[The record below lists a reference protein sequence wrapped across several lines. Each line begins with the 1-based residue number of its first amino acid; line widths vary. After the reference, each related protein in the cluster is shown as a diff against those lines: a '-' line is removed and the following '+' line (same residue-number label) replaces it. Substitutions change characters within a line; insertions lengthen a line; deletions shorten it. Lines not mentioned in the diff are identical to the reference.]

1 MKLDFK
7 LQKTYGSM
15 RAARLKVGQQT
26 IATPALIV
34 SAPALTIHD
43 LAPIEAE
50 QSQVKGLSVD
60 ASIISQNPGTEIVQA
75 SGGLHRLMD
84 WDGLVIAQPGDFLHL
99 PRVKKNHLTKDGVR
113 FHDVKTGA
121 VRLMTPQSVIESQTK
136 MQPDIMLMLS
146 QTPPYYATHDYI
158 EKAVAI
164 NSAWAKAAKAALTP
178 DSPAVLG
185 VMQGAGFAQL
195 RAQSIA
201 SLLELGFDGYVI
213 GGISDIDDDD
223 EYDRIL
229 KASIDCL
236 PKNQL
241 RMVSDVQSPAQ
252 LISALQNGVD
262 LIETSLPTHWGH
274 YGKALSDQGLL
285 PIKKERF
292 AKDLQ
297 PLAKDCDCQVC
308 RHYSRAYLRHLLHMG
323 DPVGTRLISQ
333 HNLWYLQKMFVQTR
347 QSIMHDQS
355 PAIVFNELA

>member
-15 RAARLKVGQQT
+15 RAGRLKVGRQT
-26 IATPALIV
+26 IDTPALII
-34 SAPALTIHD
+34 SAPALTIND

-50 QSQVKGLSVD
+50 QSRIKGLSVD
-60 ASIISQNPGTEIVQA
+60 ASIISQNPGTAIIQSA
-75 SGGLHRLMD
+75 GGLHHLMN
-84 WDGLVIAQPGDFLHL
+84 WDGLILAQPGDFLHL
-99 PRVKKNHLTKDGVR
+99 PLVKKNHLTKDGVR

-121 VRLMTPQSVIESQTK
+121 VRLMTPQSVIESQTR
-136 MQPDIMLMLS
+136 MQPDIMLMLT

-164 NSAWAKAAKAALTP
+164 NSAWAKAAKTALTP
-178 DSPAVLG
+178 DSPALFG

-195 RAQSIA
+195 RAQSIE
-201 SLLELGFDGYVI
+201 SLIKLDFDGYVI

-229 KASIDCL
+229 KTSIDYL
-236 PKNQL
+236 PKDQL
-241 RMVSDVQSPAQ
+241 RMVTDVQSPVQ

-274 YGKALSDQGLL
+274 YGKALSNQGLL
-285 PIKKERF
+285 PVKKERF

-323 DPVGTRLISQ
+323 DPVGVRLISQ
-333 HNLWYLQKMFVQTR
+333 HNLWYLQQMFVKTR
-347 QSIMHDQS
+347 QAMMQDQS
-355 PAIVFNELA
+355 PVAVLDGLV